1 MDGFPP
7 TKLVQAIDNT
17 KKNPLKEHKTNVG
30 LLVFSE

>member
-17 KKNPLKEHKTNVG
+17 KKNPLKEHKNKCRTTC
-30 LLVFSE
+30 F